1 MEAFLIA
8 FGLVG
13 LLIACS
19 VGISLYLYSCGAIG
33 RRGTRGRHLRRV
45 AVQAVMDDDSDDDE
59 YMMDTNVDGTSRY
72 ARNGVLFLFS
82 GMVVVGM
89 VLTMLYNVL
98 PH

>member
-8 FGLVG
+8 FSLVS
-13 LLIACS
+13 LLVACS
-19 VGISLYLYSCGAIG
+19 VGMSLYLYSCGAIG
-33 RRGTRGRHLRRV
+33 RSGTHTRHLRRV
-45 AVQAVMDDDSDDDE
+45 AVQTVMDDDDDDE
-59 YMMDTNVDGTSRY
+59 YMIDLNVDGTSRY

-89 VLTMLYNVL
+89 LLTMLYNLL